1 MIDFIKKFSE
11 NNFKKMNYFIVGNGE
26 EEEEIKLR
34 LLNYKKYFK
43 FKIIKKVKNLSKFY
57 KKNNIHFFLNFSSQE
72 GMSFSIMEALSCGV
86 PIICSNIE

>member
-43 FKIIKKVKNLSKFY
+43 FKIIKKVKKSSKFY
-57 KKNNIHFFLNFSSQE
+57 KKK
-72 GMSFSIMEALSCGV
+72 
-86 PIICSNIE
+86 